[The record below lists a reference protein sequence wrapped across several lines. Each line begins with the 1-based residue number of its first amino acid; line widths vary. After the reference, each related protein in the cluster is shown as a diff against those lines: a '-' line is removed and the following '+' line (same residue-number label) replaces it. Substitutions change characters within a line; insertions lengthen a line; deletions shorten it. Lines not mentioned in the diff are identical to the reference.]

1 MFIVRSFMDFSF
13 ARACECVLKV
23 DYATVGLLMA
33 FLKFNRVE
41 NLIFSMNRSE

>member
-13 ARACECVLKV
+13 ARACVLKV

-33 FLKFNRVE
+33 FLKFNRAK